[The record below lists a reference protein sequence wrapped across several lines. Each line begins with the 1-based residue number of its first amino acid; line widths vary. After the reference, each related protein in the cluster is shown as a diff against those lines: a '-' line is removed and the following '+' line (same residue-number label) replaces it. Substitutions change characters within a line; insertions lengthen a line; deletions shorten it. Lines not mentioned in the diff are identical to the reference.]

1 MPRRMTHAAFALAAI
16 LAAAS
21 VPAAAWTDGTRAR
34 MLRDALKVT
43 SPELDAVLT
52 HYHKDLE
59 QGMFELSP
67 HEDEEVHYQVPGGGP
82 GLAAAAAAKVAAEA
96 APLVLEKHG
105 LRRFTYQMGLLA
117 HLVADV
123 NFPLNASDADPREPL
138 YREAYRSYVEKMLPR
153 IPYVLDQAPAPALDH
168 DGVEPYLMA
177 GAARAGRDYGSIG
190 PAFKDDGTPR
200 SPAAV
205 DERSIP
211 FGAASLAYSQAVN
224 DIVRLW
230 ERVWKEADA
239 LPAKKAS
246 TTKKK

>member
-1 MPRRMTHAAFALAAI
+1 MTRRALTIPAALAAI
-16 LAAAS
+16 RAAAS
-21 VPAAAWTDGTRAR
+21 DPAAAWSEGTRAR

-43 SPELDAVLT
+43 SPGLDAVLT

-59 QGMFELSP
+59 RGMLELTP
-67 HEDEEVHYQVPGGGP
+67 YEDEEVHYQVAGGGP

-96 APLVLEKHG
+96 APLVLQKHG
-105 LRRFTYQMGLLA
+105 LRKFTFQMGLLA

-138 YREAYRSYVEKMLPR
+138 YRDAYRKYVERMLDR
-153 IPYVLDQAPAPALDH
+153 IPYVLDQSPAPALER

-177 GAARAGRDYGSIG
+177 GAERAARDYRAIG
-190 PAFKDDGTPR
+190 PAFRDDGAPR
-200 SPAAV
+200 SAAAV
-205 DERSIP
+205 DERSLP

-230 ERVWKEADA
+230 ERVWKEADT
-239 LPAKKAS
+239 LPMKKPSAR
-246 TTKKK
+246 KK